1 MSQKLALKF
10 SSAALACAAALLATG
25 AFAQLKPPS
34 TPPLRLG
41 NPQAHPAAPA
51 PAESPAPA
59 ASASGDA
66 AADKEK
72 AGALAAAG
80 WLILLDRHDWG
91 RAWDSSS
98 AMFRGTVPLPAWMD
112 GIPKL
117 RDPLG
122 TLVERKQ
129 AQAAYS
135 TKLQGR
141 PDGDYVSVIFDSKF
155 DKKQVQEIVTTVR
168 DSDGRWRVT
177 GYLTR

>member
-1 MSQKLALKF
+1 MSQKARLKF
-10 SSAALACAAALLATG
+10 SSAALACTAALLATG
-25 AFAQLKPPS
+25 AFAQLKPPT

-41 NPQAHPAAPA
+41 NPRPAAPET
-51 PAESPAPA
+51 PATEAPAPA
-59 ASASGDA
+59 ASAAGDA
-66 AADKEK
+66 AAEKEK

-98 AMFRGTVPLPAWMD
+98 AMFRGAVPLPAWMD

-122 TLVERKQ
+122 NLVERKE

-141 PDGDYVSVIFDSKF
+141 PDGEYVSVIFDSKF